1 VHFTVLGG
9 NGIIAATVDG
19 VAIVNGQAVED
30 GKTVVFTA
38 TPNADYMVEEWSING
53 ADPGHISITHTLV
66 LVENVDVTV
75 SFALQPDDTHIVNFD
90 VDGENG
96 SITASVEG
104 VQIDNG
110 AAVLHGH
117 TVVFTAVPDVDYMVN
132 EWMVNGSV
140 QEDQFSNIF
149 TINVTEPLN
158 VIVSFIEEH
167 SVDPIIAVDD
177 NVELEK
183 NSSIIIDVL
192 TNDEGVEEQTV
203 TVTIVGNP
211 FNGVAMVNANNTIE
225 YVSNYNYVGL
235 DSLTYQVCG
244 DGENCDQA
252 MVRINVTDIIPDK
265 LRIPEGF
272 SPDGDGINDNFEII
286 GLEYFGRVT
295 LKVYNRWGNL
305 IYKSDNY
312 KNDWDGVSNTS
323 MSVGKTLPN
332 GTYYYIL
339 DVVSSNKRYTGNVFL
354 KR

>member
-1 VHFTVLGG
+1 
-9 NGIIAATVDG
+9 
-19 VAIVNGQAVED
+19 
-30 GKTVVFTA
+30 
-38 TPNADYMVEEWSING
+38 
-53 ADPGHISITHTLV
+53 
-66 LVENVDVTV
+66 
-75 SFALQPDDTHIVNFD
+75 
-90 VDGENG
+90 
-96 SITASVEG
+96 
-104 VQIDNG
+104 
-110 AAVLHGH
+110 
-117 TVVFTAVPDVDYMVN
+117 
-132 EWMVNGSV
+132 
-140 QEDQFSNIF
+140 
-149 TINVTEPLN
+149 
-158 VIVSFIEEH
+158 
-167 SVDPIIAVDD
+167 
-177 NVELEK
+177 
-183 NSSIIIDVL
+183 
-192 TNDEGVEEQTV
+192 
-203 TVTIVGNP
+203 
-211 FNGVAMVNANNTIE
+211 MVNANNTIE